1 MYSAFAI
8 HIVFVRGI
16 LKILLPV
23 FAHALRLALL
33 CLLMQWQHRVNLI
46 WDTDYW
52 KNIILKCVYHK
63 MKIFNYTVAQWFKS
77 RLSLHV
83 CTRSLIK
90 SALRLLWVKF
100 IYSLLFQKLTK
111 QCKISNLSCLLPV
124 LMLLHYINMKMTND
138 MIWYNSFKRNTC
150 YTDNLSLLQ
159 TSQYISTCIC

>member
-1 MYSAFAI
+1 MVI

-16 LKILLPV
+16 LKILL

-46 WDTDYW
+46 WHIDYW
-52 KNIILKCVYHK
+52 KNILLKCVYHK

-77 RLSLHV
+77 HFSLHV
-83 CTRSLIK
+83 CILRSLIK
-90 SALRLLWVKF
+90 NLLRVKF

-111 QCKISNLSCLLPV
+111 QRKISNLSCLLPV